1 MTLLEL
7 NESLSLNFENG
18 IIVYLDKSN
27 KTFRFMDPK
36 DSKRRGLTATIK
48 NKNDYKKLT
57 RYYKIDSSFDEFV
70 PLSNEFK
77 KNNKSNE
84 MRKVLAAMQ
93 NDILKLT
100 KGI

>member
-27 KTFRFMDPK
+27 KTFRFV
-36 DSKRRGLTATIK
+36 DSSDSARRGLTTTIK

-57 RYYKIDSSFDEFV
+57 RQYKIDSSFDEFI
-70 PLSNEFK
+70 PLSNDFK
-77 KNNKSNE
+77 KNNKSSE

-93 NDILKLT
+93 NDILNLNRR
-100 KGI
+100 